1 MSDSSEPPPLV
12 SSSEDEDEGSD
23 RSSDSSRFEELTSH
37 QLRNYAL
44 FYDFYRRALNRWTFE
59 WVRLVTDEGG
69 TDGSPR
75 DSGAPLL
82 PAIAEHPRGSEDGGA
97 AAVAAQVEAACSRI
111 SAQWG
116 QVRHGGGTTSLVQ
129 PPDTH
134 LYEDLHRVMSDSPA
148 IAEHPPGP
156 TPGLNIWDAGS
167 IRHLVNIWDVG
178 SIRHLANIWDAGSIK
193 RPRLWSCP
201 RGQ

>member
-23 RSSDSSRFEELTSH
+23 RSSDSSRFEEFTSH

-44 FYDFYRRALNRWTFE
+44 LYEGPAFQRTTVE
-59 WVRLVTDEGG
+59 WVRLVTNEGG

-134 LYEDLHRVMSDSPA
+134 LHEHLHRVMSDSPA

-156 TPGLNIWDAGS
+156 TPALRDSGAPPFP
-167 IRHLVNIWDVG
+167 VG
-178 SIRHLANIWDAGSIK
+178 HRQGGEGGDGA
-193 RPRLWSCP
+193 
-201 RGQ
+201 